1 MSRDTGKSNLVHV
14 IPIFSFY
21 HGSRGKGNTRV
32 DSAGFS
38 FAVLVVVVV
47 FEGIL
52 NYLFGLTYLHRL
64 ILLLLLFLA
73 NCFRICFSR
82 YHSPMIQG

>member
-1 MSRDTGKSNLVHV
+1 MSGDTGKSNLVHV

-21 HGSRGKGNTRV
+21 HGSTGKDTRV

-38 FAVLVVVVV
+38 FAVLVVVVG

-52 NYLFGLTYLHRL
+52 N
-64 ILLLLLFLA
+64 
-73 NCFRICFSR
+73 
-82 YHSPMIQG
+82 